1 MKRKTTKLVGMPRT
15 ELGEQEEREYRK
27 YTRRQ
32 KLENL
37 GKRSKR
43 VVLKMDKKMKEV
55 IKSYLR
61 GILVAVTPLLAT
73 HTTDTKIYAFAVVSA
88 ALAPIVRWL
97 DKNDPAFGRVTDKV
111 ETKLAKPTIKK
122 KTK

>member
-1 MKRKTTKLVGMPRT
+1 
-15 ELGEQEEREYRK
+15 
-27 YTRRQ
+27 
-32 KLENL
+32 
-37 GKRSKR
+37 
-43 VVLKMDKKMKEV
+43 MKEV

-97 DKNDPAFGRVTDKV
+97 DKNDPAFGRVTDEV